1 MDSVPLNA
9 LIGGPT
15 NPGKT
20 QINQYLVDQL
30 QGRFRGKF
38 DYTVLIC
45 PTFPHNKTNDG
56 FVDNDSRIFCH
67 LLGQEK
73 VEIWGQTCSLFWKI
87 ALP

>member
-1 MDSVPLNA
+1 MDSINIPVKA

-20 QINQYLVDQL
+20 QYLVDQL

-45 PTFPHNKTNDG
+45 PTFLHNKTNDG

-73 VEIWGQTCSLFWKI
+73 VEICGQTRSLFWKI

>member
-1 MDSVPLNA
+1 MDSINIPLKA

-20 QINQYLVDQL
+20 QYLVDQL

-45 PTFPHNKTNDG
+45 PTFLHN
-56 FVDNDSRIFCH
+56 
-67 LLGQEK
+67 
-73 VEIWGQTCSLFWKI
+73 
-87 ALP
+87 

>member
-1 MDSVPLNA
+1 MDSINIPLNA

-20 QINQYLVDQL
+20 QYLADQL

-45 PTFPHNKTNDG
+45 PTFLHNKTNDG

-73 VEIWGQTCSLFWKI
+73 VEIWGQTRSLFWKI